1 MDRGAERL
9 DSYRVS
15 AGLCAGTEPGG
26 ISVGLLE
33 AARTT
38 QRLCQ
43 RLLGVGRSSET
54 DVETHPSS
62 PAHPDGML
70 ATILPTAWAHYIMR
84 TSIMKHWSDETLA
97 DVEQWPD
104 RGLVRE
110 GLRLFEELPHNA
122 PTEVL
127 LATDL

>member
-43 RLLGVGRSSET
+43 GLLGVGPSSET

-84 TSIMKHWSDETLA
+84 TSIIPGCSDLDLA
-97 DVEQWPD
+97 RSLLIESEEWH
-104 RGLVRE
+104 RHGRAAIHKE
-110 GLRLFEELPHNA
+110 KALRSSKK
-122 PTEVL
+122 VK
-127 LATDL
+127 

>member
-84 TSIMKHWSDETLA
+84 TSIMIN
-97 DVEQWPD
+97 
-104 RGLVRE
+104 
-110 GLRLFEELPHNA
+110 RLQRPRRQSSRAAAITSIYRLC
-122 PTEVL
+122 
-127 LATDL
+127 